1 MNELR
6 KEIEHQLQKHG
17 LFTKEIETDVKKIT
31 EPVSKEHISKSKNK
45 EEKALSEKQVSVS
58 VDFQNL
64 PPKWQEYLRQREQN
78 FENTFNELKERINS
92 YLWIDEIFA
101 HHQSRLK
108 NAGIQKVRDWLEGL
122 VKIDEAMS
130 SHPIETI
137 QALAQIYGVKD
148 KISPLKDDK
157 LNTEFVS
164 RLSKLEQNYH
174 DLILYLQDQQKQR
187 IVDMLHMFGGQTDED
202 GKPLHPHFDEVEQI
216 VFNLLN
222 SGAVKDVSE
231 AYKQALWLHPTLRT
245 KLIDKTISIQTTEA
259 QKAKKAGF
267 TIKGKSKAPERELTL
282 REEIEKN
289 MAAILG

>member
-108 NAGIQKVRDWLEGL
+108 NAGIQKVRDF
-122 VKIDEAMS
+122 
-130 SHPIETI
+130 
-137 QALAQIYGVKD
+137 
-148 KISPLKDDK
+148 ISKTPLKLVGQLTK
-157 LNTEFVS
+157 LSGKAAKGF
-164 RLSKLEQNYH
+164 
-174 DLILYLQDQQKQR
+174 
-187 IVDMLHMFGGQTDED
+187 FGG
-202 GKPLHPHFDEVEQI
+202 LCSAF
-216 VFNLLN
+216 
-222 SGAVKDVSE
+222 
-231 AYKQALWLHPTLRT
+231 
-245 KLIDKTISIQTTEA
+245 KTFS
-259 QKAKKAGF
+259 KK
-267 TIKGKSKAPERELTL
+267 
-282 REEIEKN
+282 
-289 MAAILG
+289 